1 MKLIN
6 SNVEYLYRSNDL
18 LGIKS
23 MIELAGRTCYKSED
37 KITDDSCEEFVQR
50 MINSG
55 HMSMLEHGTVYLTV
69 FTNGED
75 TDVSII
81 AKYMMNQYSM
91 CVYDN
96 ETDAYYI
103 TTNYRVIVENGWE
116 DDLKYLAQT
125 PTDHHIRRYTFRIT
139 CDRGVSHEIVRHR
152 CLSFAQESTRYCN
165 YSKDKFDNEITYIIP
180 TKLEDKLQP
189 GQYVY
194 WDDDWC
200 DLNEYKIMYP
210 CNNDDIDV
218 FLQQLNTD
226 EITYIFLTN
235 EGWKPQEARQIL
247 PNALKTEIIVTGF
260 APDFAQFIKLRSAKN
275 AHPDIQK
282 IANMIKEQIGYSV
295 GL

>member
-6 SNVEYLYRSNDL
+6 STVEELAEINNLWGAKR
-18 LGIKS
+18 
-23 MIELAGRTCYKSED
+23 MIERAGRTCYKSED
-37 KITDDSCEEFVQR
+37 KITEDSCEEFVQR

-55 HMSMLEHGTVYLTV
+55 HMSVLEHGTIYLTV
-69 FTNGED
+69 TTKGED
-75 TDVSII
+75 TDVDAI
-81 AKYMMNQYSM
+81 ARYMMNQYSM
-91 CVYDN
+91 CVYNN
-96 ETDAYYI
+96 ETNAYYI

-116 DDLKYLAQT
+116 KDLKYISGRTQY
-125 PTDHHIRRYTFRIT
+125 HIGRRTFRIT

-180 TKLEDKLQP
+180 TKLEDKLKA

-200 DLNEYKIMYP
+200 DLNDYKIMYP
-210 CNNDDIDV
+210 CNNDDVDT

-226 EITYIFLTN
+226 EMTYTFLIN

-260 APDFAQFIKLRSAKN
+260 EQDFAQFIKLRSAKN

-282 IANMIKEQIGYSV
+282 IANLIKEKAE
-295 GL
+295 L